1 MTIRDKKITGSVSWS
16 KVDADH
22 HEEYLSGTTWRLER
36 RNDDGTWNK
45 VNDSLYNFADCVGD
59 GDAACAGTGD
69 KDPAVGKLTIDNL
82 DWGTYRLTEITA
94 PGGYRLPDSDRTWA
108 EFTIRREDPKAK
120 AVLQGRGDWAGVTDN
135 RLTNRPQP
143 ISALPSAGR
152 RAAWMVT
159 IVGMVASGGALAV
172 LAIAAHIRKR
182 SYGNRS
188 V

>member
-1 MTIRDKKITGSVSWS
+1 MTVR
-16 KVDADH
+16 
-22 HEEYLSGTTWRLER
+22 GT
-36 RNDDGTWNK
+36 

-59 GDAACAGTGD
+59 GNAACAGTGD

-94 PGGYRLPDSDRTWA
+94 PGGYRLPDSDHTWA
-108 EFTIRREDPKAK
+108 EFTIHQKDPKAK
-120 AVLQGRGDWAGVTDN
+120 AVLQGRGDWAGVTGN

-143 ISALPSAGR
+143 VSALPSAGR

>member
-1 MTIRDKKITGSVSWS
+1 MRSTTSRPIFYLTNCGGGAYFGPMNEDGSPDASVHQWTGGYTVTIRDKKITGSVSWS
-16 KVDADH
+16 KVDANH

-59 GDAACAGTGD
+59 GNAACAGTGD

-108 EFTIRREDPKAK
+108 EFTIRRRIPRRKPYCKD
-120 AVLQGRGDWAGVTDN
+120 GVIG
-135 RLTNRPQP
+135 P
-143 ISALPSAGR
+143 ALR
-152 RAAWMVT
+152 T
-159 IVGMVASGGALAV
+159 IV
-172 LAIAAHIRKR
+172 
-182 SYGNRS
+182 
-188 V
+188 